1 MVFMSF
7 RNKHLHTIL
16 VFIFFI
22 NLLGCQLQ
30 EPSKNHGI
38 LFLENRS
45 NKLKVSL
52 DNKNDV
58 IKLIGKPHAKSIN
71 NDDKWIYIE
80 RVLTRGA
87 FHKFGQNVLKTN
99 NVLVLTFNKYG
110 VLNEKQFLNKDDI
123 KKLSFSKEITEN
135 NLTKKSFVQS
145 FLSSIKSKMY
155 GNR

>member
-1 MVFMSF
+1 MFF
-7 RNKHLHTIL
+7 TIKYHLKKITYTL
-16 VFIFFI
+16 FFI
-22 NLLGCQLQ
+22 LLGCQIQ
-30 EPSKNHGI
+30 EPAKNHGI

-52 DNKNDV
+52 NNKNDV